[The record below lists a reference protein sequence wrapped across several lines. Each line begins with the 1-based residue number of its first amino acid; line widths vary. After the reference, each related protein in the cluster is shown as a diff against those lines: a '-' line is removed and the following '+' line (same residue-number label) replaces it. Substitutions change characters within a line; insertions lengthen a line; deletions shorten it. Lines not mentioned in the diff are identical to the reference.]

1 MEARAGVRDGWNTRT
16 GKGGARR
23 AVAGLALAGAMLG
36 LLAGCVD
43 GAGAAQGSAAPTQQA
58 IAPQPL
64 VTQAQDTSLGEG
76 EIVYEQG
83 VAALSQEQE
92 ALIHAYMT
100 RAYEG
105 LGRLEE
111 PDFSDLFTDQTQ
123 AQASQSGIALQIGAR
138 QLIDGLDYTL
148 TGYHYTL
155 SCMQT
160 TQREDGTVEVGA
172 IETVVQNF
180 TQLPGVDSERSGNF
194 HHFVLEQV
202 EGRWYLQSHMQ
213 YDTLYGQLMEE
224 LESNWREVD
233 LAAQYIQAMPA
244 YLEQLQAGQ
253 AQREAQQGRDSV
265 LPQADHPYD
274 RQGALD
280 YADAYA
286 MERNLDWA
294 DYSFVGGNCQNY
306 VSQCLLAG
314 GIPMDTAGDAVWKWY
329 GSTPSSSTRAEGRSP
344 SWTGVGS
351 FLRYALDNDG
361 FGLVAQVDAPYG
373 SGQPGDLIQM
383 GTEGVWRH
391 VVIIRALVQDEAGNT
406 VDYLIHSNTNDLRNF
421 PASLYCYPI
430 FSLTRIIGWND

>member
-1 MEARAGVRDGWNTRT
+1 MEARAGERNRGITRA
-16 GKGGARR
+16 GRGRARW
-23 AVAGLALAGAMLG
+23 ALAGLALAGGLLG
-36 LLAGCVD
+36 LLAGCTG
-43 GAGAAQGSAAPTQQA
+43 GAVAAQGSGVPTRQV
-58 IAPQPL
+58 IAPQTFA
-64 VTQAQDTSLGEG
+64 TQAPEAPLGEG

-83 VAALSQEQE
+83 VEALSREQE
-92 ALIHAYMT
+92 GLIHAYMT

-138 QLIDGLDYTL
+138 QLVDGLDYTL

-155 SCMQT
+155 SCMRT
-160 TQREDGTVEVGA
+160 AQREDGTVEVGA

-180 TQLPGVDSERSGNF
+180 TQLPGVDSERSVDF

-224 LESNWREVD
+224 LESDWREAD
-233 LAAQYIQAMPA
+233 LAAEYIQAMPA

-253 AQREAQQGRDSV
+253 AQREAQQGRDSAS
-265 LPQADHPYD
+265 PQADHPYD

-286 MERNLDWA
+286 MDRSSDWA
-294 DYSFVGGNCQNY
+294 DYSSVGGNCQNY

-314 GIPMDTAGDAVWKWY
+314 GIPMDTVGGAVWKWY
-329 GSTPSSSTRAEGRSP
+329 GSTPSGSAQAEGRSP

-361 FGLVAQVDAPYG
+361 FGLVPRWTRPMTAG
-373 SGQPGDLIQM
+373 SPGI
-383 GTEGVWRH
+383 
-391 VVIIRALVQDEAGNT
+391 
-406 VDYLIHSNTNDLRNF
+406 
-421 PASLYCYPI
+421 
-430 FSLTRIIGWND
+430 